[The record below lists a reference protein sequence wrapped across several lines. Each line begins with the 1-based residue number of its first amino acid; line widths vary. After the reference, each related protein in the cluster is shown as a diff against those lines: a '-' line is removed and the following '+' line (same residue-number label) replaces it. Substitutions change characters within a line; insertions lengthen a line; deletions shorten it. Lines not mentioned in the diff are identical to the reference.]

1 MRCSLTAVEDF
12 YALTILTSMFIH
24 GFTTTKNFFISSRI
38 FMWIFQTTLMKILN
52 GTDKA
57 IQLSSDTRASSEPG
71 QEGDQCRSTNNKKF
85 IFIRYL
91 IESVYFWRAGTLFG
105 EEDSP
110 ETRIYLLS
118 LIVVN
123 FLVKNYIENFE
134 LLKSQGPERQ

>member
-57 IQLSSDTRASSEPG
+57 I
-71 QEGDQCRSTNNKKF
+71 
-85 IFIRYL
+85 
-91 IESVYFWRAGTLFG
+91 
-105 EEDSP
+105 
-110 ETRIYLLS
+110 
-118 LIVVN
+118 
-123 FLVKNYIENFE
+123 
-134 LLKSQGPERQ
+134 